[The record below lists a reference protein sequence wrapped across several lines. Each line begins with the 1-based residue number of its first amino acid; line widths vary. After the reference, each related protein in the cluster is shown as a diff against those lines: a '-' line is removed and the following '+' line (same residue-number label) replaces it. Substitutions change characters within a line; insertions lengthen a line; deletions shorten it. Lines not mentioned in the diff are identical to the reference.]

1 MQCHVGNDDVDYSNE
16 NEHRNLWSVF
26 HSFKIWN
33 DNTFYTNN
41 CEVWKLLS
49 AKSTK
54 KLVSHPSFLF
64 EVYWGKWHTP
74 YSGRFSTGLGPQPV
88 PKFQEYRLRD
98 ATELWKKTK
107 ENVGMVRCVCF
118 CSILQWVTVIRSWIQ
133 SVYVLH
139 LTCILNSL
147 KVKHTSLVFSF
158 EPIFLKISASVSW
171 MARDICLGDF
181 LSPSDTC
188 KADNKLCA

>member
-49 AKSTK
+49 PKSTK

-98 ATELWKKTK
+98 ATELWKKNKGKCWYGKMCLLLFYSTMGDCNQK
-107 ENVGMVRCVCF
+107 
-118 CSILQWVTVIRSWIQ
+118 
-133 SVYVLH
+133 
-139 LTCILNSL
+139 LNSECL
-147 KVKHTSLVFSF
+147 CTALNMHFKQSKSKAHLSCVFFWTNLFEDISQCIMNGSRYLSWWLLVT
-158 EPIFLKISASVSW
+158 IRYLQG
-171 MARDICLGDF
+171 R
-181 LSPSDTC
+181 
-188 KADNKLCA
+188 